1 MGDDT
6 AGTPPDRFSE
16 QIAEL
21 GREHPAFVAGK
32 VRPAQ
37 SEFPPTGPSTL
48 WWFPPVVNDRAARTT
63 AMLVV
68 ALTVVTVALSMAGFT
83 GAATVA
89 GTLLFVGF
97 LLRVLA
103 GPRFDPFGQLS
114 VRWLAQRVFGP
125 PVLVAGAP
133 KRFAQMIGL
142 LFSGTALGLRGRG
155 TDGGFGRCPASARR
169 SGVAGGVHG
178 CLPGVPDLRPSST
191 VGSGS
196 RRHTRG
202 LRGPACKPHFCAPV
216 YRHVSRGHRR

>member
-1 MGDDT
+1 M
-6 AGTPPDRFSE
+6 
-16 QIAEL
+16 
-21 GREHPAFVAGK
+21 
-32 VRPAQ
+32 
-37 SEFPPTGPSTL
+37 

-125 PVLVAGAP
+125 PVFVAGAP

-142 LFSGTALGLRGRG
+142 LFSGTALGLRVAGLTG
-155 TDGGFGRCPASARR
+155 ASDVVLLLLVAAASLEGFMGVCLGCLIFARLQQWGVVPGDIRADCAVRPASPISAPR
-169 SGVAGGVHG
+169 STA
-178 CLPGVPDLRPSST
+178 T
-191 VGSGS
+191 
-196 RRHTRG
+196 
-202 LRGPACKPHFCAPV
+202 
-216 YRHVSRGHRR
+216 

>member
-1 MGDDT
+1 MGDD
-6 AGTPPDRFSE
+6 AADTPPDRFSE

-37 SEFPPTGPSTL
+37 PEFPPTGPSTL

-68 ALTVVTVALSMAGFT
+68 ALTVVTVALSRAGFT

-133 KRFAQMIGL
+133 KRFAQVIGL
-142 LFSGTALGLRGRG
+142 LFSGTALGLRVAGLTG
-155 TDGGFGRCPASARR
+155 ASDVVLLLLVAAASLEGFMGVCLGCLLFARLQQWGVVPGDIRADCAVRPASPVSA
-169 SGVAGGVHG
+169 
-178 CLPGVPDLRPSST
+178 PRPT
-191 VGSGS
+191 A
-196 RRHTRG
+196 T
-202 LRGPACKPHFCAPV
+202 
-216 YRHVSRGHRR
+216 

>member
-142 LFSGTALGLRGRG
+142 LFSGTALGLRVAGLTG
-155 TDGGFGRCPASARR
+155 ASDVVLLLLVAAASLEGFMGVCLGCLIFARLQQWGVVPGDIRADCAVRPASPISAPR
-169 SGVAGGVHG
+169 STA
-178 CLPGVPDLRPSST
+178 T
-191 VGSGS
+191 
-196 RRHTRG
+196 
-202 LRGPACKPHFCAPV
+202 
-216 YRHVSRGHRR
+216 